1 MYVIIAASE
10 METMLVPLSK
20 PICKALVPING
31 KPILQYILDE
41 LYSYQADI
49 DEIVIVKNKI
59 DDIQEYLKYTSQDD
73 FFKTKIHCV
82 NRNSNVLTNGE
93 QSLFSDFYSG
103 VEFLVDNLNV
113 EQSEI
118 LLWSADELVLNS
130 RKLVDLT
137 TGSFC
142 CSYNKNP
149 VKIYRF
155 DEFPYVVNNLIT
167 LNNDGKLHTIKDFL
181 ELYKRTCDVFIL
193 EEFGSYK
200 VWNTQLDYYKVQ
212 SEFIQND
219 NYNSIVVDIDL
230 DKEQITKTNKYA
242 NYDYS
247 YEINELSRD
256 VQYKLWSEA
265 NFLDLANREQSIFLP
280 ELVTQGVNKRGEYCD
295 WITEELIQGT
305 TLESLLLREDV
316 SKETWKTIFEKIIEV
331 VTNTFHGDD
340 IEDSD
345 ELYSSYVVKNIRE
358 RYVDDVKK
366 TLLETLSDVQSEF
379 SYENRFDNYF
389 YLDGNAVVEWKMFID
404 DFISEYEK
412 RADKD
417 TVIYN
422 GTCERL
428 VHNNLTFDNILYDTF
443 NTQLHF
449 INPRSRQWEIVDK
462 NRDFATLYLT
472 CYCGVSALKTGLYSE
487 CDGTISIAYPIYEK
501 MLDCVYVLDDLIID
515 NKFIKMYSI
524 LLLLSCSSEK
534 NKYSVEQRVAML
546 KYARQ
551 IKNSYYES
559 KIF

>member
-20 PICKALVPING
+20 PICKTLVPING

-103 VEFLVDNLNV
+103 VEFLVDNLKV

-142 CSYNKNP
+142 CAYNKNP

-193 EEFGSYK
+193 EDFGNYK

-219 NYNSIVVDIDL
+219 NYNSIIVDINL

-295 WITEELIQGT
+295 WIIEELIQGT
-305 TLESLLLREDV
+305 TLESLLLRENL

-358 RYVDDVKK
+358 RYVEDVKK
-366 TLLETLSDVQSEF
+366 TLLEMLSDLQSEF
-379 SYENRFDNYF
+379 SYDNRFNNYF

-404 DFISEYEK
+404 DFISNYEK

-417 TVIYN
+417 TIIYN

-462 NRDFATLYLT
+462 NRDFASLYLT
-472 CYCGVSALKTGLYSE
+472 CYCGLSALKYGLYSE
-487 CDGTISIAYPIYEK
+487 SNNTISIAYPIYER
-501 MLDCVYVLDDLIID
+501 MSDCLYILDDLIID

-551 IKNSYYES
+551 LKNSYYES